1 MERSQEHRV
10 EELSK
15 KIGGRFQLTSLI
27 QKRMREY
34 HLGGRAFMPDVRNL
48 DELFELVLGQIED
61 GQIELE
67 EASAQP
73 LSQQPLGELE
83 E

>member
-1 MERSQEHRV
+1 MEKSKEQKV

-15 KIGGRFQLTSLI
+15 KVGGRFRLTSLI

-34 HLGGRAFMPDVRNL
+34 HLGGRAFMPDVKNL
-48 DELFELVLGQIED
+48 DELFGLVLGQIED

>member
-1 MERSQEHRV
+1 MERSQEQWI

-15 KIGGRFQLTSLI
+15 KVGGRFQLTSLI

-61 GQIELE
+61 GQIEIE
-67 EASAQP
+67 EASAESLNPGP
-73 LSQQPLGELE
+73 LSQLE